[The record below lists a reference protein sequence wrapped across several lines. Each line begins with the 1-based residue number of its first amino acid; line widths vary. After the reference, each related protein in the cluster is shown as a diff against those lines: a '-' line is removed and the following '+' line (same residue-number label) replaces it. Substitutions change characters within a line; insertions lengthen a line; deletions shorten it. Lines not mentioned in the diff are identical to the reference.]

1 MHLKSTLRV
10 LAYIKRATMKGLR
23 NRKHDFLHVEA
34 CFDARYAIVDRKSIV
49 DFAHILVIG
58 NLLLILHIFW

>member
-10 LAYIKRATMKGLR
+10 LAYIKRSTMTGLS

-34 CFDARYAIVDRKSIV
+34 CFDATYARDKGDRTSIV
-49 DFAHILVIG
+49 DFAHISVAI
-58 NLLLILHIFW
+58 W